1 MRGSRPSDALVRR
14 FLDQHRWSGAP
25 EELVVRLCAELLEE
39 AGVSVPVDVR
49 MLASFRGIAA
59 ISEVDQ
65 PEAGC
70 IFCDGERLLIQLRS
84 SDSPERRRFTICHEI
99 LHTFFPGFREERRRR
114 TDRTV
119 GAFDR
124 SQLEEYLCDLG
135 AAELLLPRR
144 PFLAALP
151 PQPCLDDVIEL
162 AAVFD
167 ASLEA
172 TAIRMVNLTAAAMAL
187 VVLEPAW
194 KPAEQRELA
203 RRATQPA
210 LAGLEGQLPPKRLR
224 VRWAYGPKLTT
235 IPKHKSI
242 DDTTPLATVLETG
255 GVDYLGGT
263 GLTGDTYQV
272 SARHLPYHREG
283 EPVDRVLVLLRDAVG
298 LPSDL
303 STST

>member
-1 MRGSRPSDALVRR
+1 MRR
-14 FLDQHRWSGAP
+14 FLDQHQWRGTP
-25 EELVVRLCAELLEE
+25 EELVCRLCAQLLEE

-59 ISEVDQ
+59 IFEVDQ
-65 PEAGC
+65 AEAGC
-70 IFCDGERLLIQLRS
+70 IFCDGERLLIHLRG

-99 LHTFFPGFREERRRR
+99 LHTFFPGFREERRKRI
-114 TDRTV
+114 DRTV
-119 GAFDR
+119 GAFDPD
-124 SQLEEYLCDLG
+124 QFEEYLCDLG
-135 AAELLLPRR
+135 AAELLLPRQ
-144 PFLAALP
+144 PFLGALP

-172 TAIRMVNLTAAAMAL
+172 TAIRVVNLTAAPMAL

-194 KPAEQRELA
+194 KPLEQRELA

-210 LAGLEGQLPPKRLR
+210 LAGLEGELPPKRLR
-224 VRWAYGPKLTT
+224 VRWAYGPKMTT

-242 DDTTPLATVLETG
+242 DDTAPLAAVLETG
-255 GVDYLGGT
+255 GVDYLGVT
-263 GLTGDTYQV
+263 GLTGDPYQV

-283 EPVDRVLVLLRDAVG
+283 EPVDRVLVLLQDPMG
-298 LPSDL
+298 LPSDT

>member
-1 MRGSRPSDALVRR
+1 LQYQTCHR
-14 FLDQHRWSGAP
+14 FLDQHRWFGAP
-25 EELVVRLCAELLEE
+25 EELVVRLCSELLEE

-99 LHTFFPGFREERRRR
+99 LHTFFPGFREERRTRI
-114 TDRTV
+114 DRTV

-124 SQLEEYLCDLG
+124 SRLEEYLCDLG
-135 AAELLLPRR
+135 AAELLLPRQ

-151 PQPCLDDVIEL
+151 AQPCLDDVIEL
-162 AAVFD
+162 AGVFD

-172 TAIRMVNLTAAAMAL
+172 TAIRMVRLASVPMAL

-210 LAGLEGQLPPKRLR
+210 LAGLEGEPPPKKLR
-224 VRWAYGPKLTT
+224 VRWAYGPKIPI
-235 IPKHKSI
+235 IPKHKSV
-242 DDTTPLATVLETG
+242 DDASPLATVPETG
-255 GVDYLGGT
+255 GVDYRGTT
-263 GLTGDTYQV
+263 GLMDGALEV
-272 SARHLPYHREG
+272 SARYLPYHRDG
-283 EPVDRVLVLLRDAVG
+283 DLVGRVLVLLQDPAHMA
-298 LPSDL
+298 
-303 STST
+303 